1 MATCISTYLLVHRG
15 VLLESIHSTVFKKAS
30 PDCNY
35 VWFFHEHIVPGCMRT
50 LVGHFFIID
59 QNQCTIYIM
68 ATIYRAALM
77 QCILYI
83 PLALCPVAHCIASY
97 VCVQQID

>member
-1 MATCISTYLLVHRG
+1 MTLDTFDNGYMYAYLPVHRV

-30 PDCNY
+30 HDCNY

-59 QNQCTIYIM
+59 QNQRKIYIM
-68 ATIYRAALM
+68 ATTGL
-77 QCILYI
+77 
-83 PLALCPVAHCIASY
+83 H
-97 VCVQQID
+97 